1 MPKTI
6 HAEGAP
12 AAVGPYVHAVRVGD
26 LLFTSGQVGL
36 DPATGKLVP
45 GGIEAETKRA
55 LDNLAAILSAAGTG
69 FDRVVKAS
77 VFLIDMDDFAAMN
90 RVYASV
96 FGDTRPART
105 TVAVSRLPV
114 GARVEIDVVASV

>member
-1 MPKTI
+1 MPKRI

-12 AAVGPYVHAVRVGD
+12 AAVGPYVHAVRTGD
-26 LLFTSGQVGL
+26 LLYTSGQVGL
-36 DPATGKLVP
+36 DPATGRLVT
-45 GGIEAETKRA
+45 GGIEAETRRA
-55 LDNLAAILSAAGTG
+55 LDNLAAILKSAGTS
-69 FDRVVKAS
+69 FDHVVKAN

-90 RVYASV
+90 GVYASV

-114 GARVEIDVVASV
+114 GARVEIDLVASF

>member
-1 MPKTI
+1 MKKIISTPD
-6 HAEGAP
+6 AP

-26 LLFTSGQVGL
+26 LLYTSGQVGL

-90 RVYASV
+90 GVYASM

>member
-1 MPKTI
+1 MPKRI

-12 AAVGPYVHAVRVGD
+12 AAVGPYVHAVRTGD
-26 LLFTSGQVGL
+26 LLYTSGQVGL
-36 DPATGKLVP
+36 DPATGRLVP
-45 GGIEAETKRA
+45 GGIEAETRRA
-55 LDNLAAILSAAGTG
+55 LDNLAAILKSAGTS
-69 FDRVVKAS
+69 FDHVVKAN

-90 RVYASV
+90 GVYASV

-114 GARVEIDVVASV
+114 GARVEIDLVASF

>member
-26 LLFTSGQVGL
+26 LLYTSGQVGL

-45 GGIEAETKRA
+45 GGIEAETRRA
-55 LDNLAAILSAAGTG
+55 LDNLQAILRAAGTG
-69 FDRVVKAS
+69 LDRVVKAS
-77 VFLIDMDDFAAMN
+77 VFLTDMDEFAAMN
-90 RVYASV
+90 GVYASF

-114 GARVEIDVVASV
+114 GARVEIDVVASF

>member
-26 LLFTSGQVGL
+26 LLYTSGQVGL

-45 GGIEAETKRA
+45 GGIEAETRRA
-55 LDNLAAILSAAGTG
+55 LDNLQAILHAAGTG
-69 FDRVVKAS
+69 LERVVKAS
-77 VFLIDMDDFAAMN
+77 VFLTDMDEFAAMN
-90 RVYASV
+90 GVYASF

-114 GARVEIDVVASV
+114 GARVEIDVVASF

>member
-45 GGIEAETKRA
+45 GGIEAETQRA

-77 VFLIDMDDFAAMN
+77 VFLVDMDDFAAMN

>member
-6 HAEGAP
+6 QAEGAP

-55 LDNLAAILSAAGTG
+55 LDNLAAILRAAGTG

-90 RVYASV
+90 GVYASV